1 MANPPHEPTD
11 AQIATVRAMSA
22 YGIPQDDIAKVIGID
37 PKTLRKHYSEQL
49 EKGSIEA
56 TAKVAEFLFR
66 QATTKNVAAAMFWM
80 KCRAGWSEK
89 TRVEVSQRHEDL
101 DLSKLTTDELIQFEK
116 LNAKASIAPA
126 NPSGD

>member
-56 TAKVAEFLFR
+56 TAKVAEFLFK
-66 QATTKNVAAAMFWM
+66 QATTTSVAAAMFWM

-89 TRVEVSQRHEDL
+89 TRVEVSTPSGES
-101 DLSKLTTDELIQFEK
+101 DLSKLSADELIQLEK
-116 LNAKASIAPA
+116 LHAKASIAPA
-126 NPSGD
+126 SPSGD

>member
-1 MANPPHEPTD
+1 
-11 AQIATVRAMSA
+11 MSA

-66 QATTKNVAAAMFWM
+66 QATTNNVAAAMFWM

-89 TRVEVSQRHEDL
+89 TRVEVSTPSGES
-101 DLSKLTTDELIQFEK
+101 DLSKLSADELIQLEK
-116 LNAKASIAPA
+116 LHAKASIAPA
-126 NPSGD
+126 SPSGD

>member
-11 AQIATVRAMSA
+11 TTIATVRAMSA

-37 PKTLRKHYSEQL
+37 PKTLRKHYGEQL

-66 QATTKNVAAAMFWM
+66 QATTTNVAAAMFWM

-89 TRVEVSQRHEDL
+89 TRIEVSQKSEDL
-101 DLSKLTTDELIQFEK
+101 DLSRLSDDELAQLEG
-116 LNAKASIAPA
+116 LHAKAFIPSG
-126 NPSGD
+126 NPS

>member
-66 QATTKNVAAAMFWM
+66 QATTNNVAAAMFWM

-101 DLSKLTTDELIQFEK
+101 DLTKLSSDDLAQMEALH
-116 LNAKASIAPA
+116 AKASIPSS